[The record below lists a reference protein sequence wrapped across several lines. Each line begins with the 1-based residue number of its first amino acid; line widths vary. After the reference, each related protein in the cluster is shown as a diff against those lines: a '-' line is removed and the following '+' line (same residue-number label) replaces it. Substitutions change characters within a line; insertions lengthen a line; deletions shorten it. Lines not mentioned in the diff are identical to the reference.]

1 MKLKNFMLGTLLVF
15 SLLPLIIY
23 GAFSIYETN
32 EKIDSMLKLNIEA
45 ISENQIANIQS
56 FAMDRKLQMEKIA
69 SYQMTRDA
77 IAEYM
82 GNSNAEADRQYLD
95 NILKEQK
102 KYGTYVA
109 SVSVVSKDYHVVAS
123 SEDYDLYEL
132 SQMKNVNEKFQ
143 TGEFIIGNVYE
154 RRTDDGLKKVVPA
167 YIGVYDK
174 GELIGYISEELDTAY
189 FDNLRLNMD
198 MVSKGTFYLLDG
210 NLGIITAGNNSSQNS
225 LSGFVTDKSERSEF
239 QEKWEQIDFEKNPSG
254 ELTYHYG
261 RDEYITYYSSVEN
274 TEWSIRISENMTAQK
289 ADMKSRNVLLVLV
302 LVLLAAAVVIV
313 QVFMTNR
320 ILQPIQEAIKT
331 FRRIEETKDYSL
343 RMSKQSN
350 YEMKELMGGVNELLS
365 YIERE
370 KIYERIMERSLR
382 QQAESDS
389 LTGVKNKKAIEQYVM
404 DMVNLS
410 AEKDSQI
417 TMGFVDIDD
426 FRHYN
431 TVYGHQQA
439 DEVICLVAKALSDNI
454 KGEVGRIGGDEFLF
468 CYTGCFDEET
478 IKENVE
484 NILKLLEVGIDVSE
498 TGKHISVTCSIG
510 IVTAKGK
517 ELDYMHLIRM
527 ADQAM
532 YEAKDNG
539 KNSVV
544 VRNCA
549 ETQE

>member
-1 MKLKNFMLGTLLVF
+1 MKLKNFMMGTLLVF

-69 SYQMTRDA
+69 SYQMTLDA

-82 GNSNAEADRQYLD
+82 GTLKAETDRQYLD

-109 SVSVVSKDYHVVAS
+109 SVSVVSKDFHVVAS

-261 RDEYITYYSSVEN
+261 RDEYITYYSNVEN

-289 ADMKSRNVLLVLV
+289 SDMKSRNVLLVLV
-302 LVLLAAAVVIV
+302 LYYLL
-313 QVFMTNR
+313 
-320 ILQPIQEAIKT
+320 
-331 FRRIEETKDYSL
+331 RRL
-343 RMSKQSN
+343 
-350 YEMKELMGGVNELLS
+350 
-365 YIERE
+365 
-370 KIYERIMERSLR
+370 
-382 QQAESDS
+382 
-389 LTGVKNKKAIEQYVM
+389 
-404 DMVNLS
+404 
-410 AEKDSQI
+410 
-417 TMGFVDIDD
+417 
-426 FRHYN
+426 
-431 TVYGHQQA
+431 
-439 DEVICLVAKALSDNI
+439 
-454 KGEVGRIGGDEFLF
+454 
-468 CYTGCFDEET
+468 
-478 IKENVE
+478 
-484 NILKLLEVGIDVSE
+484 
-498 TGKHISVTCSIG
+498 
-510 IVTAKGK
+510 
-517 ELDYMHLIRM
+517 
-527 ADQAM
+527 
-532 YEAKDNG
+532 
-539 KNSVV
+539 
-544 VRNCA
+544 
-549 ETQE
+549 